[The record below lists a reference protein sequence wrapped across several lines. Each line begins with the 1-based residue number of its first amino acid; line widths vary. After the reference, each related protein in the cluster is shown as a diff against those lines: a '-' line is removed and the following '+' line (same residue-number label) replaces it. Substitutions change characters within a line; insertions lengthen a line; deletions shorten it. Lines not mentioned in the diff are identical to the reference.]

1 MYRQLIAI
9 CSQIHTKHINSLR
22 EQNVGL
28 LNVGPGGTLQ
38 EFNKQNP
45 KRDIGTAV

>member
-9 CSQIHTKHINSLR
+9 CYQIHTKHINSLR
-22 EQNVGL
+22 EQNVGS
-28 LNVGPGGTLQ
+28 LNVEPCGTLQ
-38 EFNKQNP
+38 EFNKQSA